1 MDMIYHS
8 ERQLESLNKRLNA
21 NPDVSAKN
29 KNIIVRFRDEC
40 FANNISVSRVM
51 RYMYC
56 LRDLALW
63 LKKDFDT
70 CNKEDIKSCIATL
83 EMNSHY
89 SPRTKY
95 EYRATLKKF
104 YKWLRNNNLPDETSW
119 IKLNF
124 KKHNN
129 KLPSEL
135 LNEEDVKRMLDA
147 TLSLRDR
154 AIIMTLYESG
164 CRIGEFIKMQIKDLS
179 FEKPGCILMVQ
190 GKTGGRRIRVIS
202 SEPYII
208 EWLNKHPDKNNPRA
222 FLWVESHTTNMLE
235 YPALRKALKVAG
247 RRASLQKKVNPHN
260 FRHARAT
267 YLANRFTEQQLKV
280 FFGWTR
286 ASEMASVY
294 VHLSGKDVDS
304 ALLQA
309 YGMQDQIQ
317 DKVITNLMP
326 KPCTRC
332 RSQNESSNK
341 FCKLCGMILDED
353 ERTRIQA
360 QQSEKE
366 DIAKVMD
373 ILMRKPEFMQTLI
386 QKMKE
391 IQL

>member
-222 FLWVESHTTNMLE
+222 FLWVESHTTNM
-235 YPALRKALKVAG
+235 
-247 RRASLQKKVNPHN
+247 
-260 FRHARAT
+260 
-267 YLANRFTEQQLKV
+267 
-280 FFGWTR
+280 
-286 ASEMASVY
+286 
-294 VHLSGKDVDS
+294 
-304 ALLQA
+304 
-309 YGMQDQIQ
+309 
-317 DKVITNLMP
+317 
-326 KPCTRC
+326 
-332 RSQNESSNK
+332 
-341 FCKLCGMILDED
+341 
-353 ERTRIQA
+353 
-360 QQSEKE
+360 
-366 DIAKVMD
+366 
-373 ILMRKPEFMQTLI
+373 
-386 QKMKE
+386 
-391 IQL
+391 